1 MHLQGLYCFQ
11 GCTAPLWVLPS
22 GFRKLV
28 GLRFSKDA
36 MHLQG
41 LYRLQGCSAPI
52 LVLTSCRL
60 QKRTALKAML
70 RRSTRFWFLPS
81 GLRKLVEASLLERCN
96 APSGLYCFESLLP
109 QLRSW
114 FCLQG
119 SASSSSFASR
129 KMQCTFRAYTAFR
142 AVLLRFGF
150 CLRGLYCFESLLP
163 RSAFGFCT
171 SKLKM
176 SVLLRFVK

>member
-1 MHLQGLYCFQ
+1 MEACTAFRAYTAFGTVLLWKPAPPAPLLVLPSGLRKLVELRFSKDAMHLQGLYCFQ

-96 APSGLYCFESLLP
+96 APSGLILL
-109 QLRSW
+109 S
-114 FCLQG
+114 
-119 SASSSSFASR
+119 
-129 KMQCTFRAYTAFR
+129 
-142 AVLLRFGF
+142 
-150 CLRGLYCFESLLP
+150 GLYCSALG
-163 RSAFGFCT
+163 SAFGVCT
-171 SKLKM
+171 ALKAC
-176 SVLLRFVK
+176 SPDPLLVFALAN